1 MFFKICVQFIGFI
14 GAAFGFIAYQNNNH
28 KKIMLFKT
36 ASELTF
42 ALQFVLLRAYT
53 GVAMNLIGC
62 ARNLVFADRVKKGKS
77 TAAGIAV
84 FSLMMAAAGALT
96 WVGPVSLLAIL
107 GKIAS
112 TLAYGMKRP
121 KLVRLLTLP
130 SSALWIVYD
139 AICLSAAGVLTEI
152 FTVASITIAE
162 IRFRKK
168 KAEKESAKKRARK
181 SLPTGTKAGRSFP
194 APPKALQCLSARKR
208 PRTKRPL
215 PYKNQTKKSPR
226 ERFP

>member
-36 ASELTF
+36 ASE
-42 ALQFVLLRAYT
+42 LRAYT

-130 SSALWIVYD
+130 SSALWM
-139 AICLSAAGVLTEI
+139 LTEI

-168 KAEKESAKKRARK
+168 KAEKESAKKFPDGDESGEKFSRAAESTAMPFREE
-181 SLPTGTKAGRSFP
+181 KA
-194 APPKALQCLSARKR
+194 ADETPPSV
-208 PRTKRPL
+208 
-215 PYKNQTKKSPR
+215 
-226 ERFP
+226 

>member
-1 MFFKICVQFIGFI
+1 
-14 GAAFGFIAYQNNNH
+14 
-28 KKIMLFKT
+28 
-36 ASELTF
+36 
-42 ALQFVLLRAYT
+42 
-53 GVAMNLIGC
+53 
-62 ARNLVFADRVKKGKS
+62 
-77 TAAGIAV
+77 
-84 FSLMMAAAGALT
+84 MAAAGALT

-168 KAEKESAKKRARK
+168 KAEKESAKKFPDGDESGEKFSRAAESTAMPFREE
-181 SLPTGTKAGRSFP
+181 KA
-194 APPKALQCLSARKR
+194 ADETPPSV
-208 PRTKRPL
+208 
-215 PYKNQTKKSPR
+215 
-226 ERFP
+226 

>member
-139 AICLSAAGVLTEI
+139 AICLSAAGVLTEV

-168 KAEKESAKKRARK
+168 KAEKESAKKSPDGDESGEKFSRAAESTAMPFREE
-181 SLPTGTKAGRSFP
+181 KA
-194 APPKALQCLSARKR
+194 ADETPPSV
-208 PRTKRPL
+208 
-215 PYKNQTKKSPR
+215 
-226 ERFP
+226 

>member
-84 FSLMMAAAGALT
+84 FS
-96 WVGPVSLLAIL
+96 
-107 GKIAS
+107 
-112 TLAYGMKRP
+112 YGMKRP

-168 KAEKESAKKRARK
+168 KAEKESAKKFPDGDESGEKFSRAAESTAMPFREE
-181 SLPTGTKAGRSFP
+181 KA
-194 APPKALQCLSARKR
+194 ADETPPSV
-208 PRTKRPL
+208 
-215 PYKNQTKKSPR
+215 
-226 ERFP
+226 

>member
-168 KAEKESAKKRARK
+168 RPKKRARK

-194 APPKALQCLSARKR
+194 APLKALQCLSARKR